1 MESNSGHVKKF
12 SIRKIESEE
21 NLYPK
26 SYTCF
31 NRLELPAYESKQ
43 VLEERLEFIL
53 KVEFTEF
60 GLS

>member
-1 MESNSGHVKKF
+1 MKKF
-12 SIRKIESEE
+12 SIRKIKSEE
-21 NLYPK
+21 NPYPK

-53 KVEFTEF
+53 KMEFTEF